1 MSEDSV
7 QRQEENERY
16 KRLRNEKLLIAG
28 LFMLVVGFLLTTL
41 GSEVGHQTGTCL
53 IIFGVL
59 VVIFGLARYV
69 SKRISDENFWWTL
82 KTGPFPKPV

>member
-7 QRQEENERY
+7 QGQEENERY
-16 KRLRNEKLLIAG
+16 KRLRNEKILIAG
-28 LFMLVVGFLLTTL
+28 LFMLVVGFLLTAL

-82 KTGPFPKPV
+82 KTGPFPKPL